1 MGRKKEGRDF
11 GGLVDHRERATY
23 LGYHEVERELTL
35 CWSCVAE
42 LEDAV

>member
-23 LGYHEVERELTL
+23 LGYHEVERGIDAMLELRN
-35 CWSCVAE
+35 
-42 LEDAV
+42 